1 MRQTPR
7 VCVVC
12 DKMILGAQIERFIP
26 HSKNLFVTRQD
37 LATVFQHD
45 PRLPN
50 RTMAVTAS
58 KKLGSASRRF
68 VRLCLADD

>member
-7 VCVVC
+7 VCVIYNKV
-12 DKMILGAQIERFIP
+12 IPNTEIECFIP

-50 RTMAVTAS
+50 RTMAVTAL